1 MWYAMTSVPRAIV
14 AVVAADSPTL
24 EATLARVDDRI
35 EGDRRD
41 ESPPGVTVFC
51 PTTAVSNRVA
61 EILEKHD
68 WTATVSVVE
77 EFSLDRLAA
86 AIEATGPEYVVVD
99 PAVPFSSEALRSR
112 VADVLVDVSVDV
124 VSGNGGPASP
134 AADPSGLPPG
144 RRRLRQPTGW
154 PQRLV
159 IFGLAFGF
167 YLLLGQVTAFE
178 IVTGV
183 VSALVVVLLLSHVTF
198 TGTPS
203 LRRTVPRVGRTLLY
217 LPSLL
222 WEIVAANVALTIVL
236 LDPRLPIDPSIETI
250 DVDAESDLELAVL
263 ANSIT
268 LTPGTVTVDVRDST
282 LVVHTLTEA
291 SRESLQEGSLRR
303 AVRTVFHG
311 RESGAEAAGEPRT
324 VGKSGD
330 GGPGPETGGD
340 PEE

>member
-1 MWYAMTSVPRAIV
+1 MTSTSPAYV
-14 AVVAADSPTL
+14 ALVVDPSTL
-24 EATLARVDDRI
+24 EATLDHVGDRI
-35 EGDRRD
+35 EGDRREED
-41 ESPPGVTVFC
+41 RPEVTVFC
-51 PTTAVSNRVA
+51 PNAAVSNRVTA
-61 EILEKHD
+61 TVESHD
-68 WTATVSVVE
+68 WTAVVSVVE
-77 EFSLDRLAA
+77 GFSIDRIAA
-86 AIEATGPEYVVVD
+86 AIDAAGPDFVVVD
-99 PAVPFSSEALRSR
+99 PAVPFSSGTLRSR
-112 VADVLVDVSVDV
+112 LTDVPVE
-124 VSGNGGPASP
+124 GPAGNRARSTP
-134 AADPSGLPPG
+134 TTDPSGLPPG

-154 PQRLV
+154 PQRAV

-183 VSALVVVLLLSHVTF
+183 VSALVVVLLLSRVTF
-198 TGTPS
+198 TGTPT
-203 LRRTVPRVGRTLLY
+203 LGRTIPRVGRALLY

-222 WEIVAANVALTIVL
+222 WEIIEANVALTIVL

-282 LVVHTLTEA
+282 LVVHTLTEE
-291 SRESLQEGSLRR
+291 SRKSLQDGSLRR

-311 RESGAEAAGEPRT
+311 REAGAEAGVETRT
-324 VGKSGD
+324 VGEPPD
-330 GGPGPETGGD
+330 GEPGAGGV